1 MVVVVAIVCLVVMA
15 LAIIFLVVVIITIIK
30 QAVAGSLSC
39 LRRGTR
45 RSNSSSSSSSS
56 SGSSSS
62 SRSSSGRGGGG
73 GSSRP
78 RRRGVVIINAEAAQ
92 NINASRGSVQ
102 NCSPTHPCK
111 GLPQTGTAG
120 NDGAV
125 LRVAEHRK
133 QPAYPALSHG
143 GPQQLLVPGLLGS
156 EAGGRWNAEPRA
168 KT

>member
-1 MVVVVAIVCLVVMA
+1 MAQDRVVVVVAIVCLVVMA

-39 LRRGTR
+39 RRRGTR
-45 RSNSSSSSSSS
+45 RSNSSSS
-56 SGSSSS
+56 G
-62 SRSSSGRGGGG
+62 GGGGGGGG